1 MITAA
6 KLPLSDQILI
16 NPLDRQAPLE
26 RHFDLLPPRLTQA
39 DRTRNAGRAGL
50 RVRGWFCQVGSFRAG
65 LRVRG
70 WFWLRRH
77 ILRHRC
83 PVQIQLPGDPPP
95 RPSPLVQGYN
105 ALLLVHFELI
115 HRPKCSKNRNTQA
128 NASPQKWLVLTRKS
142 LAGFA
147 RKLTSSVFG
156 IAVW

>member
-26 RHFDLLPPRLTQA
+26 RHFDLLPPWFTQA
-39 DRTRNAGRAGL
+39 DRTRNAG
-50 RVRGWFCQVGSFRAG
+50 RAG